1 MAHTHKQS
9 RQGLSL
15 RIVGSLLVVLSLAVS
30 PSVAQR
36 SEVLGI
42 ERCIQIALRQ
52 SNAVATAMKRYIS
65 SRRSSDAE
73 AMVSAPTVDLDL
85 QLPEYGE
92 SLTSQFNPLSE
103 RYEFYQLQST
113 MMRSTL
119 SISQPIWPTGGT
131 LSLSGDIFGRKQ
143 LSGLSG
149 ASDTRQ
155 DYFSSF
161 QVTFQQPF
169 FSPNLL
175 KIAHE
180 GASIRAEEASASF
193 RGTMADIIYRVTIT
207 FFSAYRSLQQ
217 QDISREQVK
226 QNEDSYETARGKYTS
241 GLIPEVDLLQAEVD
255 LATSR
260 NQALNDQRDAAG
272 AKNTLKVLLGL
283 PLDTEVEL
291 KAELAYVPVVIDQKE
306 AIDRALENRTELLN
320 ARRDIRLREL
330 DVDQASSRR
339 HVKVG
344 LSASY
349 GLSRNDI
356 ELAGALRDF
365 GRNRGIGLSVS
376 VPLFDWGRHALEVEA
391 AEAMQKSAVL
401 DYDLTEQQIRQEII
415 DLLSQIEGARSRIEV
430 LAKSVEVANKSYQ
443 ISIERFRAGTITQND
458 LAQSR
463 QRLTTAKLNDLSA
476 LIDYR
481 LGLADLQRKTLWD
494 FEKNVPVQFE
504 VPSE

>member
-1 MAHTHKQS
+1 MADPQDQS
-9 RQGLSL
+9 QAARHPAAAVVLL
-15 RIVGSLLVVLSLAVS
+15 FLSLLVPPAS
-30 PSVAQR
+30 PGQG
-36 SEVLGI
+36 SEVLTL
-42 ERCIQIALRQ
+42 ERCIQTALKQ
-52 SNAVATAMKRYIS
+52 SNVVQTAMKHYIS
-65 SRRSSDAE
+65 SRRSSDAD

-85 QLPEYGE
+85 ELPEYNE
-92 SLTSQFNPLSE
+92 SLTSQFNPLTE

-131 LSLSGDIFGRKQ
+131 LSLSGDVFGRRQ

-149 ASDTRQ
+149 TSDTRA

-169 FSPNLL
+169 FSPNLM

-180 GASIRAEEASASF
+180 GASLRAEEATASF
-193 RGTMADIIYRVTIT
+193 RGTMADIIYRVTT
-207 FFSAYRSLQQ
+207 AFYSAYRSLQQ
-217 QDISREQVK
+217 LEISREQVK
-226 QNEDSYETARGKYTS
+226 QNEDSYETARGKYSS

-260 NQALNDQRDAAG
+260 NQSLNDQRDAASATG
-272 AKNTLKVLLGL
+272 ALKVLLGF
-283 PLDTEVEL
+283 PLAAEVEL
-291 KAELAYVPVVIDQKE
+291 KAELAYVPVAIDQKE
-306 AIDRALENRTELLN
+306 VIGKALENRTELLN

-339 HVKVG
+339 HLKVG

-349 GLSRNDI
+349 GLSRNDP
-356 ELAGALRDF
+356 ELSGVLRDF

-376 VPLFDWGRHALEVEA
+376 MPLFDWGRHSLEVEA
-391 AEAMQKSAVL
+391 AQAMQKSAVL
-401 DYDLTEQQIRQEII
+401 EYDQTEQQIRQEII
-415 DLLSQIEGARSRIEV
+415 DLLSQIEGARSRIDV
-430 LAKSVEVANKSYQ
+430 LAKSVEVAGKSYQ

-481 LGLADLQRKTLWD
+481 IGLADLQRKTLWD
-494 FEKNVPVQFE
+494 FEKNVPVEFE
-504 VPSE
+504 IPRD